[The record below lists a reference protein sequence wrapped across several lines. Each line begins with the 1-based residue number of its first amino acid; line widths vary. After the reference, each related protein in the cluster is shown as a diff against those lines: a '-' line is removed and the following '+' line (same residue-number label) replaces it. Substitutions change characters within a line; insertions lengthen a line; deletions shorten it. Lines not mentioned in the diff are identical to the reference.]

1 MGTAVRVEL
10 WSDDHAAGAAA
21 IRSVMDEMHRIDR
34 AMSPFKPDSELSRI
48 NRDAAAM
55 PVQISAEM
63 FHLIARSIEFS
74 RLSDGAFDITYAS
87 VGCLY
92 DYRLHIKPSDQARKR
107 ACAAVG
113 YRNLI
118 LDAKARSIRF
128 AREGVRIDL
137 GGFAKG
143 HAVDNATAILRRRG
157 ICHAIVSAGGD
168 SRVIGDRRGRPWTI
182 GVRHPRRPGEVV
194 AMLPLEDVAI
204 STSGDYERYF
214 ELGGLRCHHIIDPNT
229 GTSPSSVHSVTIL
242 AEDGLTTEALS
253 KSVFVMGLERGMRLV
268 ESQRGVDAVVVDA
281 AGVLHS
287 SSGLLAGGSQTRQ

>member
-137 GGFAKG
+137 GVSPRVMRSTTPRRSCDAAAFATPSS
-143 HAVDNATAILRRRG
+143 APAATA
-157 ICHAIVSAGGD
+157 ASSATAAAA
-168 SRVIGDRRGRPWTI
+168 RGR
-182 GVRHPRRPGEVV
+182 
-194 AMLPLEDVAI
+194 
-204 STSGDYERYF
+204 SG
-214 ELGGLRCHHIIDPNT
+214 
-229 GTSPSSVHSVTIL
+229 
-242 AEDGLTTEALS
+242 
-253 KSVFVMGLERGMRLV
+253 FVIR
-268 ESQRGVDAVVVDA
+268 
-281 AGVLHS
+281 AGP
-287 SSGLLAGGSQTRQ
+287 ARW